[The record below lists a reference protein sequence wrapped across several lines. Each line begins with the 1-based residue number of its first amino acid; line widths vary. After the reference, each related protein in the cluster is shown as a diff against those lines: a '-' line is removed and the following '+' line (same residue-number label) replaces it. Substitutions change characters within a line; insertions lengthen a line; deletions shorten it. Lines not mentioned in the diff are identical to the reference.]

1 MSFKKWWAGAC
12 MFLMIFMAMAGTRS
26 GMSADLAQPKVKPQA
41 SPQIEFITAEELKA
55 QITRNQPL
63 TIIDVRSGEG
73 LGNDERKIKG
83 AIHVKLRRLRSRLGF
98 SPLKDAPRD
107 RQVVT
112 YCACPSDETG
122 IRAAQVLLDAG
133 FKRVRVLKGGW
144 VAWQK
149 VNGPMDSAVK
159 GI

>member
-1 MSFKKWWAGAC
+1 
-12 MFLMIFMAMAGTRS
+12 MIFLTCIAIVNPAT
-26 GMSADLAQPKVKPQA
+26 GMSADSAQPGVNPQGTA
-41 SPQIEFITAEELKA
+41 QIEFITAEELKA
-55 QITRNQPL
+55 QIAKNQPV
-63 TIIDVRSGEG
+63 TIIDLRSAEG
-73 LGNDERKIKG
+73 LGSDERKIKG
-83 AIHVKLRRLRSRLGF
+83 SIHVKLRRLRSRLAF

-122 IRAAQVLLDAG
+122 IRAAQVLLEAG

-149 VNGPMDSAVK
+149 VNGPMDSAPK
-159 GI
+159 GM

>member
-1 MSFKKWWAGAC
+1 
-12 MFLMIFMAMAGTRS
+12 MFFLICMAMVNPKT
-26 GMSADLAQPKVKPQA
+26 GMTTDLARAKGDPQE
-41 SPQIEFITAEELKA
+41 SSKIEFITAEELKA
-55 QITRNQPL
+55 QITKNQPL
-63 TIIDVRSGEG
+63 TIIDLRSAEG
-73 LGNDERKIKG
+73 LGSDERKIKG

-122 IRAAQVLLDAG
+122 IRAAQVLLEAG